1 MKKLLAGSIITASLA
16 AVAVPLVLA
25 QTASPSPAEPRAERF
40 AHHRDYGN
48 RLIRLPSERMEA
60 RLAYLKTAL
69 KISEA
74 QEAQWTGFADTL
86 RQQARAADERFKA
99 RRAQR
104 EQRMKHSRP
113 TAIERME
120 RRQTRLAAAA
130 ERLNQTLAA
139 AKPLYAAL
147 SPEQQQIA
155 DELFARRGRGG
166 YGHHGRHGRG

>member
-1 MKKLLAGSIITASLA
+1 MKTLLVGTLVTVSLA
-16 AVAVPLVLA
+16 AAAAPLVLA
-25 QTASPSPAEPRAERF
+25 QTASSSSDRPRAERI
-40 AHHRDYGN
+40 AHRPDHAKRAM
-48 RLIRLPSERMEA
+48 RLPSERIEA

-69 KISEA
+69 KITDA

-86 RQQARAADERFKA
+86 RQHARAADERFKA

-104 EQRMKHSRP
+104 ELRATRSRP

-120 RRQTRLAAAA
+120 HRQARLVAAT
-130 ERLNQTLAA
+130 ERLSQTLAA

-155 DELFARRGRGG
+155 DELFARQGRGG
-166 YGHHGRHGRG
+166 FRHHGRHGRG